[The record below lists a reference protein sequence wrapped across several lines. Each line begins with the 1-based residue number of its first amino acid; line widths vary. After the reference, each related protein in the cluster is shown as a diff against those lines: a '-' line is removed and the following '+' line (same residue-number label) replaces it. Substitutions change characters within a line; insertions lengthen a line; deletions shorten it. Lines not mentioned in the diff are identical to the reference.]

1 MSVLEAKDQQLRREM
16 EEFELQLQWQS
27 CNLMPLMARLS
38 PGQLQEASQATRDT
52 LASARQVPFFVEPP
66 ETIKRYWLCPTDL
79 GSFASLS

>member
-1 MSVLEAKDQQLRREM
+1 M